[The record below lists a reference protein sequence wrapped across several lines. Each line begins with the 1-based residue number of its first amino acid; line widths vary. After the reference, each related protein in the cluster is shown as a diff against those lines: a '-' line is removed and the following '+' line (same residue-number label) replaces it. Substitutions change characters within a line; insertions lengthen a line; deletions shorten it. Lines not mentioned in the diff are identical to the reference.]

1 MKPFPRKFPE
11 WWHLIVTLG
20 VIALYLSGYTDT

>member
-1 MKPFPRKFPE
+1 MKPFPRKLPE

-20 VIALYLSGYTDT
+20 VIALHLSGYAGT